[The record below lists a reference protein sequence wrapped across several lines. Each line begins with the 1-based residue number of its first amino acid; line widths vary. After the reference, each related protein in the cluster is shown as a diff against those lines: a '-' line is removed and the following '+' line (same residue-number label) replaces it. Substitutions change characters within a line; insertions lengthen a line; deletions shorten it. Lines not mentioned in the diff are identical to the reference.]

1 MYGAIYGDITGSV
14 YEWHP
19 CKNLEKVEME
29 RYDTF
34 YTDDTVCSLA
44 VAEVLMNESVRTRIA
59 GDVLP
64 NLGPEFASA
73 FRRYV
78 AENLDAGYGL
88 DFFDWA
94 LDDTKQAYGSWGNG
108 AAMRV
113 PAIGWLSSSVTE
125 AASLARMSAE
135 ITHSHPDGIRG
146 AQVVAVATRMLLEGR
161 SKQEVCDLVEK
172 IYGYSAARTPDEIRP
187 GYQFELACAQTVPE
201 ALSCL
206 LHTNSFDAAVRA
218 AISLGGDADT
228 LACITGG
235 LAEACYGPLPAAQ
248 RSFVRSKLPD
258 RFDWTLGRFDGRI
271 QGGLDKALWPETS
284 TDGLEPYVPPAKP
297 DFVMPLGQRA
307 AYERE
312 MAKINQVMSGLVV
325 RKKPGLLGWAKE
337 FLSRR

>member
-1 MYGAIYGDITGSV
+1 MYGAIYGDICGSV

-19 CKNLEKVEME
+19 CKELKGIEME

-44 VAEVLMNESVRTRIA
+44 VAEVLMNQQVRTKVA
-59 GDVLP
+59 GTVSPD
-64 NLGPEFASA
+64 LGSEFAAA

-94 LDDTKQAYGSWGNG
+94 LDDAKQAYGSWGNG

-113 PAIGWLSSSVTE
+113 PSIGWLAPSVTE
-125 AASLARMSAE
+125 AARLARMSAE

-161 SKQEVCDLVEK
+161 SKQEVCEIIEK
-172 IYGYSAARTPDEIRP
+172 VYGYSAARTPDEIRP
-187 GYQFELACAQTVPE
+187 GYQFEMACAQTVPE

-206 LHTNSFDAAVRA
+206 LHTDSFDAAVRA

-235 LAEACYGPLPAAQ
+235 LAEAHYGQIPAAH
-248 RSFVRSKLPD
+248 RAFVRSKLPD
-258 RFDWTLGRFDGRI
+258 RFDWTLGRFDGCI
-271 QGGLDKALWPETS
+271 QGGRDRGLWTETS
-284 TDGLEPYVPPAKP
+284 IDGLEPYVPPAKP
-297 DFVMPLGQRA
+297 SIALPEGQQET
-307 AYERE
+307 YERE
-312 MAKINQVMSGLVV
+312 MAKIDQLMAGMAA
-325 RKKPGLLGWAKE
+325 RKKPGLLGWARD